1 MVHLLD
7 RLSALSSP
15 IIAGLCA
22 AHLLGFMV
30 LAAWARRDLRSIA
43 GTLDGFTRGLR
54 HRSVLDRGGH
64 LSDQIEA
71 FLSDVDEVLAR
82 PRAAAERAALRDR
95 INVLDERRGYLNSI
109 SFETAWNTA
118 RGMVEAYP
126 LLGVLGTILAI
137 GAALGT
143 GGAGGAEAASVSAI
157 VGRFGEAIWSTFAG
171 LTAAVLLMFVS
182 SLLEPKFARLAQ
194 NRVHVRETIAAAK
207 RELSLGTAGDGPG
220 IAEPKSAGGA
230 A

>member
-1 MVHLLD
+1 MVNLLD
-7 RLSALSSP
+7 RLSELATP

-22 AHLLGFMV
+22 VHLLGFLI
-30 LAAWARRDLRSIA
+30 LAWWAKRDLRSIA

-71 FLSDVDEVLAR
+71 FLADVDEVLAR
-82 PRAAAERAALRDR
+82 PRAVSERVALRDR

-137 GAALGT
+137 GAALGS
-143 GGAGGAEAASVSAI
+143 GGADGAEPASVSAI

-171 LTAAVLLMFVS
+171 LSAAVLLMFVS
-182 SLLEPKFARLAQ
+182 SLLEPKFARLAE
-194 NRVHVRETIAAAK
+194 NRVHVRETVAAAK
-207 RELSLGTAGDGPG
+207 RELSLGTASGSGAAADPAGPG
-220 IAEPKSAGGA
+220 GEA
-230 A
+230 